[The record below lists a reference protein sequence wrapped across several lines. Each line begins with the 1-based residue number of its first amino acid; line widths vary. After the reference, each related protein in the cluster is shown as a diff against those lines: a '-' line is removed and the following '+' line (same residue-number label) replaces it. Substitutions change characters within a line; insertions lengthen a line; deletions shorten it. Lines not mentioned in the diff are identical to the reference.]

1 MWPRAAECS
10 VSVARAGPALRT
22 SLCTWLR
29 KEHLQLPGTLAGKTA
44 RSSGGVCGVLGAAGL
59 SWDGP
64 VPPEGT
70 VVLSRSECGC
80 SLLPTW
86 CAVVCPLRRPPRDS
100 PLSPGGQGHHS
111 PAASLGAAASGLG
124 PACSLRLAALLAC
137 SGGTFP
143 FSESRGHVTMRLL
156 SHGCFLCP
164 WGRWE
169 DAEGSRRFTGS
180 VLMSWGHRP
189 EAQDRSKQDEAPLA
203 SGAVDCSPTVI
214 RRVQASGCGVLT
226 RPWAAVGSGLPPPA
240 RLPCSVSPATIE
252 RKSRCLPSWLCP
264 GGLWDRAPCAL

>member
-1 MWPRAAECS
+1 MQLGSAGTGQSHPSGQSYSAAASAAAHCCQRGVPS
-10 VSVARAGPALRT
+10 AP
-22 SLCTWLR
+22 
-29 KEHLQLPGTLAGKTA
+29 TA
-44 RSSGGVCGVLGAAGL
+44 TR
-59 SWDGP
+59 
-64 VPPEGT
+64 
-70 VVLSRSECGC
+70 
-80 SLLPTW
+80 
-86 CAVVCPLRRPPRDS
+86 
-100 PLSPGGQGHHS
+100 LSPEPRGQGRHS

-124 PACSLRLAALLAC
+124 PVCSLRLAALLAC

-180 VLMSWGHRP
+180 VLMSWGHGP

-203 SGAVDCSPTVI
+203 SGAVDGSPTVI
-214 RRVQASGCGVLT
+214 RRVEVSGCGVLT

-240 RLPCSVSPATIE
+240 RLPCSVSPAATE
-252 RKSRCLPSWLCP
+252 RKSCCLPSGSARGASGTVPHAHSERRLPARQWAFP
-264 GGLWDRAPCAL
+264 GFPGS